1 LRIGNAAGGNGDI
14 AAAKSIAPD
23 IADEFASYGVR

>member
-1 LRIGNAAGGNGDI
+1 MPPAATGDI
-14 AAAKSIAPD
+14 AAAKSIAPG